1 MIHDRVDS
9 EASRLV
15 RIVGSATL
23 TMVVS
28 SRAMNIPA
36 SRTTSARHT
45 RGETVVG
52 GGPSRPARAAGAAVC
67 SVMESVLRC
76 ACGWCGGGQRV
87 RVQRS
92 GTLVGDDVGQRRD
105 EVPVPLEFC
114 SEAVLAMQQGV
125 GLGHGEVRAG
135 PFVRLRGLA

>member
-36 SRTTSARHT
+36 RRTTSARHA
-45 RGETVVG
+45 RGGTAMGGTPPCAAGLVG
-52 GGPSRPARAAGAAVC
+52 AAGAAVC
-67 SVMESVLRC
+67 SVMRVLRVFRRKC
-76 ACGWCGGGQRV
+76 RGGKRVGLQRPAALVGDAVGQRV
-87 RVQRS
+87 
-92 GTLVGDDVGQRRD
+92 D
-105 EVPVPLEFC
+105 E
-114 SEAVLAMQQGV
+114 
-125 GLGHGEVRAG
+125 
-135 PFVRLRGLA
+135 

>member
-36 SRTTSARHT
+36 SRTTSARHA
-45 RGETVVG
+45 RGGTVVG

-76 ACGWCGGGQRV
+76 WCGWCRWCGGGQRV
-87 RVQRS
+87 RVQRP
-92 GTLVGDDVGQRRD
+92 GALVGDDVGQRRD
-105 EVPVPLEFC
+105 EIPVPLEF
-114 SEAVLAMQQGV
+114 SPEAVLAMQQGV
-125 GLGHGEVRAG
+125 GLGH
-135 PFVRLRGLA
+135 